1 MFTASRSD
9 RRSRFTPRHS
19 APRSVRL
26 TALLALCLSFVLPGP
41 IEAASRVE
49 AVDRS
54 ALRVCADPSNLPFSN
69 QKGEGFE
76 NKIAELLAKKMQVPL
91 RYVWY
96 PNSTGFLRNTL
107 RARQC
112 DLVLGIVSGAEM
124 VQSTNPYY
132 RSAYVIVT
140 RTADKLELKSLDDPR
155 LHNLKIGLT
164 AGTPPADIA
173 VRMGLIANVVP
184 YQLVVDTRYDAPGR
198 QMIEDLRAKKI
209 DVALLWGPIAGYFSR
224 DHKDELEIQQ
234 LTVPSKNIRLDFY
247 IAMGVRPG
255 ENTWKNDINN
265 LLRQNQA
272 EITGI
277 LRDYNIPLIDNRGQL
292 QP

>member
-1 MFTASRSD
+1 
-9 RRSRFTPRHS
+9 
-19 APRSVRL
+19 V
-26 TALLALCLSFVLPGP
+26 LALCLSVVLPGP

-96 PNSTGFLRNTL
+96 PNSVGFLRNTL

-140 RTADKLELKSLDDPR
+140 RRADKLELQSLDDPR

-173 VRMGLIANVVP
+173 VRMGLIGNVVP
-184 YQLVVDTRYDAPGR
+184 YQLVVDTRCDAPGR

-209 DVALLWGPIAGYFSR
+209 DVALLWGPIAGYFAR